1 MPDTADGGRL
11 ADSPAHRAPE
21 GEGARAPFV
30 TEKGE
35 PIQQSIFDG
44 SGNEIIVVTIETEE
58 GRRQGTGATYEEA
71 LKNARAS
78 KEIIGEGFFP
88 PPK

>member
-1 MPDTADGGRL
+1 MPESTPSDRTTE
-11 ADSPAHRAPE
+11 SPVNRAPE

-30 TEKGE
+30 TEKGT

-58 GRRQGTGATYEEA
+58 GRRQGTGANYEEA
-71 LKNARAS
+71 LKNARES
-78 KEIIGEGFFP
+78 GEIIGEGFFP